1 MTARRPIDRRA
12 PLTDVGGRGEPEVL
26 RSTQR
31 RATGTGEPTPNTL
44 SVSLATTLVM
54 VRTYNIVFIQ
64 EHEPEPHTFFIS
76 PLYFLHGGQRNCT
89 PNWWP

>member
-1 MTARRPIDRRA
+1 MVDEFIVQGVPWK
-12 PLTDVGGRGEPEVL
+12 
-26 RSTQR
+26 
-31 RATGTGEPTPNTL
+31 EPTMHL
-44 SVSLATTLVM
+44 CLVSLATTLVM

-64 EHEPEPHTFFIS
+64 EHEPEPHIFFIS